1 MSSHIQI
8 QTGSDSMHS
17 KRKNLKDQI
26 TEYSQFWKQLFCEKE
41 NTKNNEKKS
50 SHIPTNY
57 QV

>member
-1 MSSHIQI
+1 
-8 QTGSDSMHS
+8 MHS